1 MKKNIKKAIWKEC
14 PQCKGRGEIPL
25 FRFYCEC
32 PKCKGRGE
40 VRVLEII
47 KEVEIDESPVH
58 SDPNDEYGWVMFPS
72 YKVDD
77 D

>member
-1 MKKNIKKAIWKEC
+1 LKGKASSTVWKEC

-40 VRVLEII
+40 IRVLEII
-47 KEVEIDESPVH
+47 KEKEKETVH
-58 SDPNDEYGWVMFPS
+58 SDPNDEYGWVMFPT